1 MRFDK
6 YTIKAQEAVVRAQE
20 LARERDHA
28 EILPIH
34 VLAALLGEEEGVV
47 HPLLQKIGANADR
60 IGQVVNSE
68 LERLPKATGTQL
80 GLARSTQDV
89 FAQAQKEAD
98 RLKDEYV
105 STEHLLLALTQV
117 KSEAK
122 DILSTNAVD
131 YNAVLAALKDV
142 RGGQRVTDQ
151 NPEEKY
157 QALQKYGRD
166 LVEAA
171 RQGKLDPVIGRDEEI
186 RRTMQVLS
194 RRTKNNPVLIG
205 EPGVGKT
212 AIVEGLA
219 IRIVNGDVPAGLK
232 DKRVVAL
239 DMGALIAGAKY

>member
-1 MRFDK
+1 MRLDK
-6 YTIKAQEAVVRAQE
+6 FTIKAQEAVVRAQE
-20 LARERDHA
+20 AAQQRNNP
-28 EILPIH
+28 EILPLH
-34 VLAALLGEEEGVV
+34 LLSALLEEDEGVV
-47 HPLLQKIGANADR
+47 RPLLQKIGANAGR
-60 IGQVVNSE
+60 VRQVVTSE
-68 LERLPKATGTQL
+68 LERLPSATGTQL
-80 GLARSTQDV
+80 GMNRSTTDV

-98 RLKDEYV
+98 RLKDDYV

-122 DILSTNAVD
+122 EILSVNAVD
-131 YNAVLAALKDV
+131 YNAVLGALKDV

-151 NPEEKY
+151 DPEAKY

-166 LVEAA
+166 LVEVA

-212 AIVEGLA
+212 AIVEGMA

-232 DKRVVAL
+232 DKRIVAL
-239 DMGALIAGAKY
+239 DMGR